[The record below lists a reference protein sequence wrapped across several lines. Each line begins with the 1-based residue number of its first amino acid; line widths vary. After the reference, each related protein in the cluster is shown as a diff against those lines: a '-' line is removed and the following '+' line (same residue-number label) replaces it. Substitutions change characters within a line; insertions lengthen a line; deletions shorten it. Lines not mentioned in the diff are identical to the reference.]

1 MNFKELRAINVNEH
15 TENKNGFTY
24 LSWAWAVD
32 QMLQQDETATWEYMF
47 FGPEDERRPFCKVGE
62 TAMVFCKVTMFGRT
76 RIAQMPV
83 IDFRNKAIAKPD
95 SFAINT
101 AMMRAL
107 AKGISLHGIGLY
119 IYAGEDLPDSE
130 AEHIAKANITPIG
143 SDTFEGLTEDLQ
155 IFVQDAATEVGAMCA
170 KGDIKGA
177 ADRLD
182 ELKMKRQM
190 KTILWPLL
198 TDSAQEKLTAEF
210 NARKAKK

>member
-32 QMLQQDETATWEYMF
+32 QMLQQDETATWEYLF
-47 FGPEDERRPFCKVGE
+47 FGPEDERRPFCKIGE

-130 AEHIAKANITPIG
+130 AEHIAKA
-143 SDTFEGLTEDLQ
+143 
-155 IFVQDAATEVGAMCA
+155 
-170 KGDIKGA
+170 DIKPTNVDLPASIKESLRSVA
-177 ADRLD
+177 ADVEDMVDDGQIDVALSIISDSLD
-182 ELKMKRQM
+182 KEAENHNEQRTFLHSLLSS
-190 KTILWPLL
+190 KTR
-198 TDSAQEKLTAEF
+198 TAI
-210 NARKAKK
+210 KKFKEGK